1 MHKVYTVIRK
11 NCPLP
16 ALCLIL
22 AAVAAGIVH
31 LGCVLSVSFADF
43 MNVHVSWIVRAVLA
57 KATNLFPFSVAE
69 ILLILLPVILVIL
82 IVLTVKKGRS
92 EDETVLRRYTCS
104 LLGVCSLLYSI
115 FVFGFASGYYAS
127 GLDRK
132 LDLMERAVSAEELY
146 RTAEVL
152 RAQCEEEAQTISF
165 RYGSFS
171 VMPYSLDEMNTK
183 LNDAYEKAADKYSFL
198 RSFRSN
204 LKYVLLSEPMSYTHI
219 TGVYTYFTGEANIN
233 VNFPDYTIPYTA
245 AHELSHQRGIAREEE
260 ANFMAYLVCMESD
273 DAYIRYS
280 AAFNLLEY
288 VMNALYSAD
297 RTLYGKMWSSLDSR
311 FQYEMIAYNEFFEKY
326 RENKV
331 ADVSEKVNDTYLKSQ
346 GQTQG
351 SRSYGCVVDLA
362 VLYLCG
368 SGE

>member
-1 MHKVYTVIRK
+1 MRR

-16 ALCLIL
+16 AFCLIC
-22 AAVAAGIVH
+22 AAIVAGVIH
-31 LGCVLSVSFADF
+31 ICCMQSVSVADF
-43 MNVHVSWIVRAVLA
+43 MNQHVSWAVRAILA

-69 ILLILLPVILVIL
+69 ILFILIPVILVCL
-82 IVLTVKKGRS
+82 IVLTVKKS
-92 EDETVLRRYTCS
+92 KAEDETVLRRYTFT

-127 GLDRK
+127 PLDEK
-132 LDLMERAVSAEELY
+132 LNLEERTVSAEELY
-146 RTAEVL
+146 RTADIL
-152 RAQCEEEAQTISF
+152 RAQCEEEAKHITF
-165 RYGSFS
+165 RYASFS

-183 LNDAYEKAADKYSFL
+183 LNDAYEKAAEKYTFI

-204 LKYVLLSEPMSYTHI
+204 VKYVLLSEPMSYTHI
-219 TGVYTYFTGEANIN
+219 TGVYTFFTGEANIN

-260 ANFMAYLVCMESD
+260 ANFMAYLICMESD
-273 DAYIRYS
+273 DPYIRYS

-297 RTLYGKMWSSLDSR
+297 RTLYGRMWNALDSR

-326 RENKV
+326 RENKA
-331 ADVSEKVNDTYLKSQ
+331 ADVSDKVNDTYLKSQ

-362 VLYLCG
+362 VVYLCG
-368 SGE
+368 EDA